1 MFLKDEKLKSFLF
14 FVALSITAG
23 FFGGYVANLS
33 NNSGV
38 IPAIGNSDGL
48 SISKTSF
55 AQEEAITGIVKR
67 YSPAVVSIIVS
78 KDVPVIERC
87 YINPFGD
94 DPFFQRFF
102 GNFLIPSECQKGY
115 KKQEVGGGSGF
126 IISQDGLI
134 LTNKHVVSD
143 TAAEYTVLTND
154 EKKYTA
160 TVLARDPLKDLA
172 VIKIEA
178 TDLPTV
184 VLGDSDSI
192 QIGQTVIAIGNALGE
207 FRNTVSTGIVSGLA
221 RTIIASGGGQS
232 EELRNIIQTDAAI
245 NSGNSGGPLL
255 NLHGEVIGVNV
266 AMAEGAQG
274 IAFSL
279 PINEAKKAVEGVKT
293 QGKIVYPFIGINYV
307 SITESIQKA
316 NDLPVSEGAW
326 IKPQASAIVAGS
338 PAEKAGLK
346 SGDIITEINGEKVTS
361 KNIIGDI
368 IQKYNVGDTI
378 TLKVLRGSDTLEIK
392 VILEE
397 RKF

>member
-1 MFLKDEKLKSFLF
+1 MFSDINKIKSF
-14 FVALSITAG
+14 FVFIALAIVAG
-23 FFGGYVANLS
+23 FLGGYVSNRTNPNYIFSGLNGSANT
-33 NNSGV
+33 
-38 IPAIGNSDGL
+38 
-48 SISKTSF
+48 KTSF
-55 AQEEAITGIVKR
+55 AQEEAITGIVKK
-67 YSPAVVSIIVS
+67 YSPAVVSIIIS

-87 YINPFGD
+87 YINPFGN
-94 DPFFQRFF
+94 DPFFQQFF

-115 KKQEVGGGSGF
+115 KKQEVGGGTGF

-143 TAAEYTVLTND
+143 TAAEYIVLTND

-178 TDLPTV
+178 SGLPTA
-184 VLGDSDSI
+184 VLGDSDNV

-245 NSGNSGGPLL
+245 NPGNSGGPLL

-266 AMAEGAQG
+266 AVAEDAQG
-274 IAFSL
+274 IGFAL
-279 PINEAKKAVEGVKT
+279 PINEAKKAVNGVKT

-307 SITESIQKA
+307 SITESVQKA

-326 IKPQASAIVAGS
+326 IKPQASAIVKDS

-346 SGDIITEINGEKVTS
+346 SGDIITEINGEKITS
-361 KNIIGDI
+361 KNILGDV
-368 IQKYNVGDTI
+368 IQKYNVGDSI
-378 TLKVLRGSDTLEIK
+378 TLKVLRGSETLDIPI
-392 VILEE
+392 VLEE